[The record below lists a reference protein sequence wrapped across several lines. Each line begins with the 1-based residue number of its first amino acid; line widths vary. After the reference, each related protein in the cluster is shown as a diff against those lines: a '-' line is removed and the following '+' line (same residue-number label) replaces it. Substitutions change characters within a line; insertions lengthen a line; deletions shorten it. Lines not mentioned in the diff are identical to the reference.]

1 MELDDKVLVIAEAG
15 VNHNGDIKLAKE
27 LVKVAAE
34 CGAHIVK
41 FQTFK
46 AHKLVTKTAEKAK
59 YQKEN
64 SGANESQFEMLRKL
78 ELSEEMH
85 FEILE
90 CCKDHDIRFLS
101 TAFEVDSLKFLT
113 QTVGLDVLKIP
124 SGEIT
129 NGPLLHAHAKSASK
143 IIMSTGMSNLDEIDD
158 ALAVLSHGL
167 CNPGHEITS
176 LEDCYAVY
184 RTDKGQQ
191 ELQKCVTLLHCTSN
205 YPASDESV
213 NLRAMDTLRTKFN
226 LPVGY
231 SDHTEGIVA
240 SVAAVA
246 RGATIIEK
254 HFTLDRTLPGPDHKA
269 SIEPDELK
277 ELVDMCNR
285 VTHMLGSEE
294 KKADV
299 TEEPTKE
306 IARKSIVAKNTISVG
321 DQLSVENLII
331 KRPGTGVSPMK
342 WWDLLNSKATRN
354 YSKDDT
360 ID

>member
-1 MELDDKVLVIAEAG
+1 MAIDDLCIIAEAG

-27 LVKVAAE
+27 LVKAAAK
-34 CGAHIVK
+34 CGAHVVK

-46 AHKLVTKTAEKAK
+46 AHKLVTETAEKAK

-64 SGANESQFEMLRKL
+64 SGTSESQFEMLKKL

-85 FEILE
+85 YEILE
-90 CCKDHDIRFLS
+90 CCKDHNIRFLS
-101 TAFEVDSLKFLT
+101 TAFEEDSLKFLT

-129 NGPLLHAHAKSASK
+129 NGPLLRAHARLGSK

-158 ALAVLSHGL
+158 ALAVLAHGL
-167 CNPGHEITS
+167 CKPEQEITG

-184 RTDKGQQ
+184 RSEKGRE
-191 ELQKCVTLLHCTSN
+191 ELRKHVTLLHCTSN

-213 NLRAMDTLRTKFN
+213 NLRAMDTLKIKFN

-246 RGATIIEK
+246 RGATVIEK
-254 HFTLDRTLPGPDHKA
+254 HFTLDKTLPGPDHKA
-269 SIEPDELK
+269 SIEPSELK
-277 ELVDMCNR
+277 ELVHLCAR
-285 VTHMLGSEE
+285 VSHMLGSQDKKPCVSEE
-294 KKADV
+294 S
-299 TEEPTKE
+299 TKE
-306 IARKSIVAKNTISVG
+306 VARKSLHCISVIEEG
-321 DQLSVENLII
+321 DEFNENNIGLL
-331 KRPGTGVSPMK
+331 RPGTGISPMK
-342 WWDLLNSKATRN
+342 YWDFLGKKSDRRYEIGEIIK
-354 YSKDDT
+354 
-360 ID
+360 